1 MSKPIVIYHANCA
14 DGFSAA
20 WVFWHKYK
28 DALEYFPGIYGK
40 PPPNVQNRIVYIV
53 DFSYTL
59 DVMIEIIKDAI
70 QVTLLD
76 HHQTAMQALDGLHA
90 NNYFPHFDINRS
102 GASIAWD
109 FVFPH
114 EKRPLL
120 LNHVEDRDLWRF
132 KLDGTR
138 EYSAALFSHKYDF
151 ETWEKLMAMDEIA
164 MVDFRIAGMHIER
177 KHFKDIEELLKVG
190 TREIVIDKILVPCCN
205 LPCTMC
211 SDGGDILSKSAPFAA
226 TYYDTAT
233 YRVFS
238 LRSQKEGGMDVAR
251 IAEKY
256 GGGGHKNAA
265 GFRVKRDTF
274 LAQI

>member
-1 MSKPIVIYHANCA
+1 MSKPLVIYHGNCA

-28 DALEYFPGIYGK
+28 DALEYFPAFYSK
-40 PPPNVQNRIVYIV
+40 PPPNVQNRVVYMV
-53 DFSYTL
+53 DFCYSRE
-59 DVMIEIIKDAI
+59 VMEEMLKDAI
-70 QVTLLD
+70 QVSVLD
-76 HHQTAMQALDGLHA
+76 HHQTAIQALETLSAD
-90 NNYFPHFDINRS
+90 NYFPHFDINKS

-109 FVFPH
+109 FIFPH
-114 EKRPLL
+114 EQRPLL
-120 LNHVEDRDLWRF
+120 LNHVEDRDLWKF
-132 KLDGTR
+132 NLDGTR
-138 EYSAALFSHKYDF
+138 EYSAALFSYKYDF
-151 ETWEKLMAMDEIA
+151 EVWEKLMAMDVIA
-164 MVDFRIAGMHIER
+164 MVDFRIAGIHIER
-177 KHFKDIEELLKVG
+177 KHFKDLEELLKVG

-205 LPCTMC
+205 LPYTMR

-226 TYYDTAT
+226 TYYDTASH
-233 YRVFS
+233 RVFS

-265 GFRVKRDTF
+265 GFQVKRDTF